1 MMNRH
6 EDIRAMVD
14 DLTIAQVRHSIE
26 FDYGVPLWSM
36 NSEASSI
43 EEVHRDQLF
52 ELILE
57 HDAMGNRS

>member
-1 MMNRH
+1 MLDRH
-6 EDIRAMVD
+6 EDVRAMVD
-14 DLTIAQVRHSIE
+14 MLTIAQVRHQIE

-36 NSEASSI
+36 NTEASSI

-57 HDAMGNRS
+57 SDAMGERS